1 MIMKK
6 KISIAIIGE
15 GETEWF
21 YFESLRVAKRYPFKV
36 APTLAQHSDIGHIV
50 KLVER
55 FVKDGFDRVF
65 CLLDMDR
72 LLRVPKEMQIYQNAK
87 RKYGKCRDTK
97 VVFVETNPCT
107 EFWFL
112 LHFLPGL
119 TSKNY
124 ATYEDVLPD
133 LRRYLPDYDKTKRY
147 LSRTNL
153 YQYLCM
159 EGDLARAMQNSET
172 LRRLSLENPE
182 DYRSYSEIHEVLKA
196 LDDLAWTS
204 SESN

>member
-1 MIMKK
+1 MMKK
-6 KISIAIIGE
+6 RISIAIIGE

-36 APTLAQHSDIGHIV
+36 APTLAQHSDIGHLV

-55 FVKDGFDRVF
+55 FLKEDFDQIF

-72 LLRVPKEMQIYQNAK
+72 LLRVPKEMQVYLNAK
-87 RKYGKCRDTK
+87 KKYIKARGPK
-97 VVFVETNPCT
+97 VSFIETNPCT

-147 LSRTNL
+147 LGRTNL
-153 YQYLCM
+153 YQYLCR
-159 EGDLARAMQNSET
+159 EGDLSRAMQNSEI
-172 LRRLSLENPE
+172 LRKLSMENPE
-182 DYRSYSEIHEVLKA
+182 DYRSYSEIHQVLKA
-196 LDDLAWTS
+196 LDEFA
-204 SESN
+204 NK

>member
-1 MIMKK
+1 MKK
-6 KISIAIIGE
+6 RLSIAIIGE

-36 APTLAQHSDIGHIV
+36 APALAQHADIGHMV
-50 KLVER
+50 KLVEY
-55 FVKDGFDRVF
+55 FVKEGFDQVF

-72 LLRVPKEMQIYQNAK
+72 LLRVSKEMQVYKNAN
-87 RKYGKCRDTK
+87 RKFSKNKDTK
-97 VVFVETNPCT
+97 VIFIETNPCT

-124 ATYEDVLPD
+124 STYEDVVLD
-133 LRRYLPDYDKTKRY
+133 LRRYLPGYEKTKRY
-147 LSRTNL
+147 LGRNNL
-153 YQYLCM
+153 YQFLCK
-159 EGDLARAMQNSET
+159 EGDLSKAMQNSET
-172 LRRLSLENPE
+172 LRKLSMDNPE

-196 LDDLAWTS
+196 LDELAGVS
-204 SESN
+204 